1 MQVEMTMKFM
11 MLIST
16 RRFGI
21 PEFLDSGR
29 RPWALDAEQGTL
41 DAGLWTLKL

>member
-1 MQVEMTMKFM
+1 MTMKFM
-11 MLIST
+11 ILIFT
-16 RRFGI
+16 WRFGI

-29 RPWALDAEQGTL
+29 RPWALEAEQWTL